1 MREIFIK
8 EIHELEKGK
17 RVKRCPRCQM
27 FAEKNEGVGFV
38 KENIDMNIINQGN
51 VKENSLQEQII

>member
-1 MREIFIK
+1 
-8 EIHELEKGK
+8 
-17 RVKRCPRCQM
+17 M

-51 VKENSLQEQII
+51 VRENSLQEQIIEKILKNI